1 MAMGMTGSQCKW
13 KEKGQNGAGACLKS
27 RGGGRCACSE
37 QQLGSVER
45 LATGWTRRA
54 VATV

>member
-1 MAMGMTGSQCKW
+1 MQYGIREAKW
-13 KEKGQNGAGACLKS
+13 SWCMLKEQRRRC
-27 RGGGRCACSE
+27 CACSE
-37 QQLGSVER
+37 QQLGLVER